1 MKKRRRLK
9 TLFAGIFL
17 TAVLAVPLVIM
28 AGSPEP
34 TLSFEGVELNVM
46 GDGSVQMLFTVYV
59 SDVRYCDGA
68 KFELEYNPA
77 YLIPSDYDS
86 NAALVEQDENQG
98 IVKTDAFFEVSPDL
112 YSEEGVPKNPFD
124 TMTDK
129 NFIYLDSNKNYVSMM
144 LTLLTPSDGL
154 KEGGRLELISI
165 GESMGDR
172 RLVFNTLSNKVAL
185 GTLSFQVKDL
195 SILPQLIERFQN
207 IKGTEDPTVTVDGKT
222 DHLLWFSW
230 KPTTQGE
237 GPWYIG
243 AYIGSETTA
252 LRHAVFDPLTKKM
265 ETINSYPAK
274 ATFTFDFP
282 ETIVGVAAAE
292 SSLTLD
298 AYRAYTNGDV
308 GDVALAM
315 QKYSPSVIA
324 TYADGSQKTFIL
336 PWKDCT
342 VEGAYAPT
350 GGDYIIEQRFQY
362 EQGGETVTFPRP
374 ITAKLTVT
382 PITLKAVTAD
392 DLYRVYPLEDALVD
406 PSLGGGAKTVQSA
419 AQFRLPSQARLVTDV
434 PAGGASLTVPVP
446 GWSPTN
452 ENSHWPSAA
461 GENISTLRADESA
474 TVHWPTLAD
483 KGKWGTNADD
493 YKGVYTFAMAENY
506 GGAPTD
512 FARGDLQVAYPWL
525 TVPEETYALAHA
537 TRRLVGGEEQISRES
552 YLVEYLSTGTDSD
565 GSPELTLQ
573 VSRKDMETSLVTDMG
588 PNAQF
593 RVLLPDGTELGTG
606 LTSSGTVGGDVSAA
620 NWFDDGGSY
629 SSREFSL
636 PGYLK
641 RGYQLST
648 APGDTRSGNYAA
660 ERERLRRYINLG
672 GWFYVSVNEDPDT
685 YVWSDF
691 IPVYVPPRENFHT
704 QSKEYNFIGVN
715 AGLFGWPGDL
725 GTTVVLPQGSYQPVD
740 GSGAPV
746 YETVEGETVRKTE
759 RYGVPTTYDGATGA
773 EPGELNTFAVA
784 DGWAITSLPASV
796 KQYGPNAFLDGARY
810 GAYGTVNN
818 PGAEADKKTAT
829 LRKEGEFPAAQTEKI
844 TLTYEGTGGVTY
856 GGDGNVALVTYDT
869 RTEGYTIRQDYTLTI
884 TNVGNTDLYGLDVDA
899 LTGGGHFLLLKP
911 PAAFLPSGSSTTF
924 TLSYVYHLSFNGGV
938 NGNYRDTLY
947 ITSAGHRDVNGVEGG
962 GYLLDFDAQFR
973 VSAEDIHRVLVEV
986 EPGDGSL
993 GTAQVIIGER
1003 KDAGKWVMDTTAGTT
1018 TFLKDDM
1025 VYILASPKDE
1035 YRVTEPVVGV
1045 DGSGAVITLSKYAGG
1060 DGSLAAELPEGV
1072 LVYYF
1077 KMPDYDVT
1085 VTVKLY
1091 EPIESKLRLSEIKAF
1106 ADTDMDKLKPDE
1118 ANPKEYTVWQKRF
1131 SEEERAAAAAWA
1143 GNDSGKLAEYLMT
1156 IGTADKSGLTV
1167 PGVDATVTQYL
1178 VVIPYEADYAQVEVQ
1193 LRKVLGGLAD
1203 IDSMVSMYL
1212 YNASPVGNSVI
1223 EEPILNPETGSTA
1236 TPTVHTSAAFLS
1248 PAPGAS
1254 KYVRVDLAHKE
1265 GTVTTTRSYYLEIHR
1280 RPEEVI
1286 ATLHYGN
1293 SPYGMIMNDTAITNK
1308 TAAKKAFVDN
1318 GYSFRGLT
1326 AGVPRAVPEN
1336 NLKETRYWT
1345 EAWVDVDGHYDPEGG
1360 IGMELYDPGKNLDL
1374 SDRAFFAIL
1383 TQSFQ
1388 DPGIESVLDSSGR
1401 PADISA
1407 ATIAVKAIT
1416 LTADEALSD
1425 RFAGPDPG
1433 DEAAVAARTIALSLG
1448 GAGETVDSGWAA
1460 EHALRPGLY
1469 ELEYTLADYDGT
1481 RTLTVT
1487 RPFVILA
1494 PVGDVN
1500 GDGAV
1505 TTGADSDETAVKGR
1519 VTAPLGYT
1527 AEHYAAAAIFKFR
1540 TCDVNNDRNINNI
1553 DANTIRAGAARV
1565 TNFYLPTGYK

>member
-46 GDGSVQMLFTVYV
+46 DDGSVQMLFTVYV
-59 SDVRYCDGA
+59 SDVRYCNGA
-68 KFELEYNPA
+68 QFSLDYNSQ
-77 YLIPSDYDS
+77 YLIPSNYDS
-86 NAALVEQDENQG
+86 NAPLIEGQGRVRTNQ
-98 IVKTDAFFEVSPDL
+98 FFRVSPTL
-112 YSEEGVPKNPFD
+112 YVVNGEAQDPFSNKTGMEYEIDSSGSYDRVNLSLFTNSELEEIGNLEIIRIGEEGEKVPAFNA
-124 TMTDK
+124 
-129 NFIYLDSNKNYVSMM
+129 
-144 LTLLTPSDGL
+144 
-154 KEGGRLELISI
+154 
-165 GESMGDR
+165 ESR
-172 RLVFNTLSNKVAL
+172 KVAL
-185 GTLSFQVKDL
+185 GTLSFRLTDL
-195 SILPQLIERFQN
+195 SLLPRLIEQFKGIRDSIDPSVTIGG
-207 IKGTEDPTVTVDGKT
+207 IK
-222 DHLLWFSW
+222 DHLLWFSQEVTAW
-230 KPTTQGE
+230 GN
-237 GPWYIG
+237 GPWFISACGGKSSVSMNKY
-243 AYIGSETTA
+243 A
-252 LRHAVFDPLTKKM
+252 LDPKTPSYLSTLDL
-265 ETINSYPAK
+265 YPAK

-282 ETIVGVAAAE
+282 ETIVSVAAAE

-324 TYADGSQKTFIL
+324 TYADGSQETFIL

-342 VEGAYAPT
+342 VEGVYAPT
-350 GGDYIIEQRFQY
+350 GGDYTIEQRFQY

-374 ITAKLTVT
+374 VTAKLTVT

-392 DLYRVYPLEDALVD
+392 DLYRVYALEDALVD
-406 PSLGGGAKTVQSA
+406 PGLGGGAKTVQSA

-434 PAGGASLTVPVP
+434 PAGGASLSVPVP

-483 KGKWGTNADD
+483 KGKWGTNAGD

-512 FARGDLQVAYPWL
+512 FARGDLQAAYPWL
-525 TVPEETYALAHA
+525 TVPEETYTLAYA
-537 TRRLVGGEEQISRES
+537 TRRLVGGEEQIGRES
-552 YLVEYLSTGTDSD
+552 YLVEYLSTGTDSG

-588 PNAQF
+588 SNAQF

-606 LTSSGTVGGDVSAA
+606 LTSSGTVGGDVSVDD
-620 NWFDDGGSY
+620 WFDGNSGNYIRAMVKVGEYDRDGY
-629 SSREFSL
+629 T
-636 PGYLK
+636 
-641 RGYQLST
+641 LST

-685 YVWSDF
+685 YVWGDF
-691 IPVYVPPRENFHT
+691 IPVYVPPRENLHT

-715 AGLFGWPGDL
+715 AGLFSWPGDL

-759 RYGVPTTYDGATGA
+759 RYGVSTTYDGATGA
-773 EPGELNTFAVA
+773 EPGELNTFTVA
-784 DGWAITSLPASV
+784 GDWAITSLPASV

-884 TNVGNTDLYGLDVDA
+884 TNVGDTDLYGLDIDA
-899 LTGGGHFLLLKP
+899 LTGGGHFLLLKS
-911 PAAFLPSGSSTTF
+911 PAAFLPAGSSTTF
-924 TLSYVYHLSFNGGV
+924 TLSYVYHLSFDGGV

-1003 KDAGKWVMDTTAGTT
+1003 QDAGKRVMDTTAGTT

-1091 EPIESKLRLSEIKAF
+1091 EPIESKLRLSEMKAF

-1118 ANPKEYTVWQKRF
+1118 ANPREYTVWQKRF

-1156 IGTADKSGLTV
+1156 SGTADKSGLTV
-1167 PGVDATVTQYL
+1167 PGVDVTVTQYL

-1203 IDSMVSMYL
+1203 IDPMVSMYL

-1254 KYVRVDLAHKE
+1254 KYVRVDLAYKE

-1326 AGVPRAVPEN
+1326 AGVPHAVLEN

-1345 EAWVDVDGHYDPEGG
+1345 EAWVDVDGRYDPESG
-1360 IGMELYDPGKNLDL
+1360 IGMELYDPEKNLDL

-1401 PADISA
+1401 PADVSA

-1416 LTADEALSD
+1416 LVADEALSD

-1433 DEAAVAARTIALSLG
+1433 DAAAVAARTVALSLG
-1448 GAGETVDSGWAA
+1448 GAGETVDAGWAA

-1505 TTGADSDETAVKGR
+1505 TTGAGSDEAAVKGR

-1527 AEHYAAAAIFKFR
+1527 AEHYEAAAIFKFR

-1565 TNFYLPTGYK
+1565 TNFYLPTGYR